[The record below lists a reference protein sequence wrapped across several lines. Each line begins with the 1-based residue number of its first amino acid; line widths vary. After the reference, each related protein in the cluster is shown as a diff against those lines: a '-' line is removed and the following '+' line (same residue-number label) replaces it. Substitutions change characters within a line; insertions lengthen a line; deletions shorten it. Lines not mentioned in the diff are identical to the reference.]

1 MITVPNAAHGA
12 HVTGSPGQADQ
23 EITPAGPK
31 APPEAPSWSRVLATT
46 LRLWASRRLPGPRR
60 ARALLLIVCVLA
72 VGAAAVGVVQLTSTS
87 SGAPRAARVP
97 SPARSHQPRPT
108 RSAGAAG
115 SAAVAASVR
124 SQAAAWI
131 AGQVSSVG
139 TIGCDPLMC
148 AALAAHGVAAS
159 RLLPLGPAASSAPGA
174 PGAGV
179 LAASP
184 LSRTGLSQEAPA
196 LLASFGSGGSL
207 IEVRATS
214 PGGAAGYQ
222 AALAADVA
230 ARRSAGAQLL
240 RSRRIEVGAQG
251 TGQIRAGQVDS
262 RLLIMLAVLASQRSW
277 RVIAFGGASPGVPLT
292 GAPFRQVIIT
302 GAGGPEG
309 AGGLD
314 GALALLRAQRAPYQP
329 GQVSTVHLADG
340 QAGLRID
347 LAAPSPLGLLT
358 SGAGK

>member
-1 MITVPNAAHGA
+1 MPNAAHGA
-12 HVTGSPGQADQ
+12 HVTGSPGQAGGQ
-23 EITPAGPK
+23 AGEEIGPADPK

-46 LRLWASRRLPGPRR
+46 LSLWASRRLAGRR
-60 ARALLLIVCVLA
+60 RPRALLLIICVLA
-72 VGAAAVGVVQLTSTS
+72 VGAAAVGAVQLTSTS
-87 SGAPRAARVP
+87 SRAARVS
-97 SPARSHQPRPT
+97 SPPRPHQVRPS

-115 SAAVAASVR
+115 SAGVAASVR

-131 AGQVSSVG
+131 AGQLSSAG

-148 AALAAHGVAAS
+148 AALAAHGVAAG
-159 RLLPLGPAASSAPGA
+159 RLLPLGPAASGVAGA
-174 PGAGV
+174 DV
-179 LAASP
+179 IAASP

-230 ARRSAGAQLL
+230 TRQQAGAQLL

-251 TGQIRAGQVDS
+251 AGQIQAGQVDS
-262 RLLIMLAVLASQRSW
+262 RLLIMLAMLASQRSW
-277 RVIAFGGASPGVPLT
+277 RVIAFGDASPGVPLAE
-292 GAPFRQVIIT
+292 APFRQVIIA
-302 GAGGPEG
+302 GAGGRDG
-309 AGGLD
+309 AGGLAA
-314 GALALLRAQRAPYQP
+314 ALALLHAQRPPYQP
-329 GQVSTVHLADG
+329 AQVTTVHLADG

-347 LAAPSPLGLLT
+347 FAAPSPLGLLT
-358 SGAGK
+358 SGARK